1 MALDGAGFGP
11 SFSSSPVPSSQPER
25 RRKGRF
31 LTYPFRFSFRVFKR
45 SVGGVIR
52 TLAFHPISSLLVVL
66 LVAVVGFL
74 GYQDYNGGNLKI
86 GFGSSSASAAQ
97 GAVPLSPAAEN
108 FIKGQTTFDA
118 GLMWSSFS
126 DSFKQQLSSRGTT
139 QQSLQQQLDA
149 RKKAGAKVDDVQRGG
164 GVQTPDGS
172 RVFLYV
178 LTMEAPNN
186 QGPAETHYVLTVDQT
201 DKIVNVE

>member
-1 MALDGAGFGP
+1 
-11 SFSSSPVPSSQPER
+11 
-25 RRKGRF
+25 
-31 LTYPFRFSFRVFKR
+31 
-45 SVGGVIR
+45 VIR
-52 TLAFHPISSLLVVL
+52 TLAFHPVSSLLVVL
-66 LVAVVGFL
+66 LIAVAGLL
-74 GYQDYNGGNLKI
+74 GYQDYSGGNLKL
-86 GFGSSSASAAQ
+86 GVSGGGSSANAAQ
-97 GAVPLSPAAEN
+97 AAVPLSPAAED

-118 GLMWSSFS
+118 GLMWGSFS

-149 RKKAGAKVDDVQRGG
+149 RKKAGAKVDGVQRGG
-164 GVQTPDGS
+164 GVMTPDGS

-178 LTMEAPNN
+178 LTMEAPNS